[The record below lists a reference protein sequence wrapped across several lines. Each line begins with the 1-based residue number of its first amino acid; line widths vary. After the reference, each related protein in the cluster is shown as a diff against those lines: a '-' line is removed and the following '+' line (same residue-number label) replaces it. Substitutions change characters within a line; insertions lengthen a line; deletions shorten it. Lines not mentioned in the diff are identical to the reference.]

1 MAGSG
6 VGPGRADIEVAELLE
21 FFAEGALP
29 DEEPDDRKNEQKQ
42 QKVFHGEVQMSIPRI
57 PAPEQIK
64 CGPVQGDF

>member
-1 MAGSG
+1 
-6 VGPGRADIEVAELLE
+6 LLE

-42 QKVFHGEVQMSIPRI
+42 QKVFHGEVLMSIPRI